1 MKATISINTKYNQPT
16 ETKGS
21 SITAYLTS
29 GCTNKQITVC
39 YDYALSA
46 SDNHLAAAERLAK
59 QFNGENVL
67 YVKETQSKRGNKY
80 IGYIYQ

>member
-1 MKATISINTKYNQPT
+1 MNLTISINTKYNQPT

-29 GCTNKQITVC
+29 GYTNKQITID

-46 SDNHLAAAERLAK
+46 SDNHLAAAKRLAK
-59 QFNGENVL
+59 QFNARDVL
-67 YVKETQSKRGNKY
+67 YIKETQSQRGNKY
-80 IGYIYQ
+80 IGKCDQ